1 MLHMPLIKL
10 YDHSISLFIILLVVS
25 GNLFSQDFN
34 PDDYPELD
42 EVDLFLKTD
51 DPVGVVFH
59 IMEHDE
65 YALEVLIPRLIFYTQ
80 KIRSKFPAL
89 SIAVVS
95 HGDEIF
101 SLKLSN
107 KENIGIQNSVQ
118 KFIATY
124 DISFHLC
131 GAFIRINYLD
141 ESDFADYLDIVPFGP
156 AQVSDYRDIGYE
168 VIGVELSW

>member
-1 MLHMPLIKL
+1 MPLIKL
-10 YDHSISLFIILLVVS
+10 YDNAALLFIILLLVS

-34 PDDYPELD
+34 PADYPELD
-42 EVDLFLKTD
+42 EVNSFLKTD
-51 DPVGVVFH
+51 DPIGVVFH

-65 YALEVLIPRLIFYTQ
+65 NALEELIPRLVFYTE
-80 KIRSKFPAL
+80 KIRSKFPSL

-95 HGDEIF
+95 HGDEIY
-101 SLKLSN
+101 SLTQSN
-107 KENIGIQNSVQ
+107 KSTIDIQNSVQ
-118 KFIATY
+118 KFIANY

-156 AQVSDYRDIGYE
+156 AQISDYRDIGYE
-168 VIGVELSW
+168 VISVELSW